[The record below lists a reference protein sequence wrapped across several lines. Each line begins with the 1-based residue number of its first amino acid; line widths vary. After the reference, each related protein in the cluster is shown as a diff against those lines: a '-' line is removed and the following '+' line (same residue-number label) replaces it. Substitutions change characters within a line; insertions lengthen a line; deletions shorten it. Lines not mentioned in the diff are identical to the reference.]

1 MFSRIDLIFSYWIF
15 FWFLLFIL
23 FRSVFKIIS
32 PAPIL
37 FMGLIGNVIIL
48 LLMIY
53 NQTNIYMI
61 GTLGLFILFSKI
73 FPLYLIRDVA
83 FQKLTYKQVSST
95 ILVTIVFC
103 VYFVFITGSIE
114 NSIELIDTTVK
125 DLINGRSFDP
135 ILGLVSI

>member
-53 NQTNIYMI
+53 NQTNIYK
-61 GTLGLFILFSKI
+61 TN
-73 FPLYLIRDVA
+73 Y
-83 FQKLTYKQVSST
+83 
-95 ILVTIVFC
+95 
-103 VYFVFITGSIE
+103 
-114 NSIELIDTTVK
+114 
-125 DLINGRSFDP
+125 
-135 ILGLVSI
+135 